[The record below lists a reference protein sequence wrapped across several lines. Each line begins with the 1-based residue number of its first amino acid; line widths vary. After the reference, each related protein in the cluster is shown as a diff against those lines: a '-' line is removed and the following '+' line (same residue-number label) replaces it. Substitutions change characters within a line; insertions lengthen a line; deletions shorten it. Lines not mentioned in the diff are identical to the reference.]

1 VGWTS
6 SPPILYLQIKLL
18 FILAM
23 PFLKNLRNGESV
35 ILQFLNCRLILR
47 T

>member
-1 VGWTS
+1 
-6 SPPILYLQIKLL
+6 
-18 FILAM
+18 M